1 MYNFEFNSTTP
12 WVLIKYFILLVSYRS
27 VKKLLKKA
35 SLFFFIFPYEMTNVT
50 KWQDQLLFCHSINLN
65 NEQGN
70 DKLAFLLFWQ
80 GKNYEKSV
88 AREE

>member
-1 MYNFEFNSTTP
+1 
-12 WVLIKYFILLVSYRS
+12 
-27 VKKLLKKA
+27 
-35 SLFFFIFPYEMTNVT
+35 MTNVT